1 MMNRF
6 FPFWIFILLAF
17 TGCKYEEGPL
27 ISFRETETRLVGSW
41 ELVRTLK
48 NGESYEKGDL
58 SANNP
63 GTYYYF
69 FFEGRITVSALINGQ
84 LRSSNQGFWR
94 FKNRDKELEID
105 FQLPGE
111 YYYYQAVIK
120 RLTMS
125 ELRFEYYDSEGNLWR
140 LEFYTRSHY

>member
-17 TGCKYEEGPL
+17 TGCKYEEGPF

-41 ELVRTLK
+41 ELVRTFK
-48 NGESYEKGDL
+48 NGESYEKGEF

-69 FFEGRITVSALINGQ
+69 FFEGRMTVSALINGQ
-84 LRSSNQGFWR
+84 ARTSNQGFWR
-94 FKNRDKELEID
+94 FKNRDKELEVD

-111 YYYYQAVIK
+111 HYYYQAVIK

-125 ELRFEYYDSEGNLWR
+125 ELRYEYYDSEGNLWR